1 MAALLGKKL
10 EQIDNVKVDF
20 ESLQT
25 NMVNFNITKPNFN
38 HNGYKKYLHANGIKI
53 KAYNEDLQLY
63 RLVTYPQIR

>member
-25 NMVNFNITKPNFN
+25 NMVNFNITK
-38 HNGYKKYLHANGIKI
+38 
-53 KAYNEDLQLY
+53 
-63 RLVTYPQIR
+63 